1 MQEVQVQPSQA
12 QEELEEVFW
21 LESIT
26 CPDNSPAWEVQLPIG
41 ENSKNSTTKF
51 KIDTGADIS
60 VLTRECYQQLQ
71 EKPPIRPTHV
81 TLLSPGGKVR
91 TAGEC
96 TINTNYRGQQY
107 RFRAIVVQGT
117 KNNLLSRAV
126 AREMSLIQRVEELNV
141 FGTCGLMRT
150 DPVAIHIKED
160 AKP

>member
-1 MQEVQVQPSQA
+1 M
-12 QEELEEVFW
+12 
-21 LESIT
+21 
-26 CPDNSPAWEVQLPIG
+26 
-41 ENSKNSTTKF
+41 
-51 KIDTGADIS
+51 
-60 VLTRECYQQLQ
+60 
-71 EKPPIRPTHV
+71 
-81 TLLSPGGKVR
+81 R

-150 DPVAIHIKED
+150 DPVAIHVKED
-160 AKP
+160 AKPYAIMTACRVPFPIGSKVEEELKRLQKNGVVVPVEGPSDWCAPMVPVMKKNGKVRITVDYKPLN